1 MKQTNSERYQ
11 QQKPYKKKT
20 SLAPLSARLLP
31 RLARALKGCF
41 FVQLCRGRK
50 AAPALVSVAFFLR
63 WKFVHYNAEL
73 FSSFNGY
80 KIN

>member
-31 RLARALKGCF
+31 RLARALKECF

-50 AAPALVSVAFFLR
+50 AAPALVWVVFSLR
-63 WKFVHYNAEL
+63 
-73 FSSFNGY
+73 
-80 KIN
+80 

>member
-41 FVQLCRGRK
+41 FVQLCRRRK
-50 AAPALVSVAFFLR
+50 AAPVLVWAGF
-63 WKFVHYNAEL
+63 AC
-73 FSSFNGY
+73 
-80 KIN
+80 

>member
-50 AAPALVSVAFFLR
+50 AAPALVWVG
-63 WKFVHYNAEL
+63 
-73 FSSFNGY
+73 FSGGQ
-80 KIN
+80 KIVQNCVLLCNKKSAT